1 MRYLVAETSWPMI
14 TLAQELAE
22 QGTLLTRI
30 DRPED
35 TPDFLRLAASDM
47 LLLEG
52 SQLKPN
58 RLNLSDLKCK
68 APKTPIAL
76 FAADEDS
83 TQISNWLSAGAD
95 AVIPMHTPIEE
106 TILRLR
112 AIACRNRG
120 LAMPRVDLGPL
131 QLDLPNRR
139 AYIFDCPLK
148 LGPKQYELLEYICL
162 RPNQLVTRS
171 ELLSHVYGFEDEP
184 DSRVFDV
191 YFCNLRTYLKPIS
204 GEVEIETVRGVGYRL
219 ATGQRD
225 TEAA

>member
-1 MRYLVAETSWPMI
+1 MI
-14 TLAQELAE
+14 TLTQELAD

-58 RLNLSDLKCK
+58 RLSLSDLKCK
-68 APKTPIAL
+68 GPHTPIAL
-76 FAADEDS
+76 FSSEEDND
-83 TQISNWLSAGAD
+83 QISSWFQSGAD
-95 AVIPMHTPIEE
+95 AVIPMHTPVDEV
-106 TILRLR
+106 ILRLR
-112 AIACRNRG
+112 AVACRNRG
-120 LAMPRVDLGPL
+120 LAMPRADLGPL

-139 AYIFDCPLK
+139 AYIYDCPLK

-171 ELLSHVYGFEDEP
+171 ELLTHIYGFEDEP

-204 GEVEIETVRGVGYRL
+204 GEIDIETVRGVGYRL
-219 ATGQRD
+219 TTDQRD
-225 TEAA
+225 TAAA